1 MRKYINLFNNAP
13 VAMAVFEARSLKLDL
28 VNPAMLQLLK
38 REKNILGTRLL
49 EFMPEV
55 AEQPYPEI
63 LNNVI
68 RTGKPYK
75 ETGAKVYL
83 RANDKL
89 ETIFI
94 DYSLTPI
101 FDKNNKVKAVFVVS
115 VDVGEREMSKL
126 GIEESER
133 NLRALVMSAPVAMA
147 VFKGDGLI
155 VQIVNDRMLN
165 LWNDNKQLGIRELQH
180 VFHNGVSYAV
190 ENDGIC
196 FSYTPLRDAAGK
208 ISGVVV
214 VGNKKD

>member
-1 MRKYINLFNNAP
+1 
-13 VAMAVFEARSLKLDL
+13 MAVLEAHSLKLDL

-38 REKNILGTRLL
+38 REKTILGTRLL

-68 RTGKPYK
+68 RTGKPHK

-83 RANDKL
+83 RNNDKL

-101 FDKNNKVKAVFVVS
+101 FDKNNKVRAVFVVS
-115 VDVGEREMSKL
+115 VDVGEREMSRL

-147 VFKGDGLI
+147 VFKGENFM
-155 VQIVNDRMLN
+155 VQIVNERMLN
-165 LWNDNKQLGIRELQH
+165 LWNDNKKLGLRELQH
-180 VFHNGVSYAV
+180 VFHNGISYTV
-190 ENDGIC
+190 EIDGIC
-196 FSYTPLRDAAGK
+196 YSYTPLRDAAGK